1 MRSWENYRYQTV
13 PLFKADFSS
22 VSGKHGTNDWQTA
35 DKKRATKCSDKQK
48 LVPARTL
55 SESQQ
60 EKRKHAFECLAL
72 KTEGSASTSK
82 LFQSTVDVAKA
93 LNLLIWKQWL
103 HDLEPLQYLNLTKI
117 RPTLKNIAK
126 PPFLNNVRVD

>member
-1 MRSWENYRYQTV
+1 M
-13 PLFKADFSS
+13 
-22 VSGKHGTNDWQTA
+22 SGKHGTNDWQTV

-60 EKRKHAFECLAL
+60 EKRKHMFECLAL
-72 KTEGSASTSK
+72 IWLKVQTEGSASTCK
-82 LFQSTVDVAKA
+82 PFQSTVDVAKA

-117 RPTLKNIAK
+117 GPPLKI
-126 PPFLNNVRVD
+126 